1 MRSSL
6 AVCDANADEAIKAM
20 VTAAV
25 GTAIIPAHVNWACSA
40 SAMGAGVVSIGLC
53 YDVKLSKD
61 EGWKLV
67 KQFIYSAGG
76 WILSMNVGSKLFA
89 ALAQSTGLGYGAG
102 VTIDSAA
109 SAAFAWA
116 IGESAK
122 EYFRRDYLG
131 KSKMS
136 KEELGRFFRNA
147 FNNKKK

>member
-1 MRSSL
+1 MKRLKIALSVAL
-6 AVCDANADEAIKAM
+6 IA
-20 VTAAV
+20 
-25 GTAIIPAHVNWACSA
+25 SA
-40 SAMGAGVVSIGLC
+40 SFAEELAYVPTSGEGLWEWSDTANWYIRSAGDG
-53 YDVKLSKD
+53 D

-76 WILSMNVGSKLFA
+76 WFLSMNVGSKLFA
-89 ALAQSTGLGYGAG
+89 ALAQSTGLGYGVG
-102 VTIDSAA
+102 VAIDSAA

-147 FNNKKK
+147 FNNNKK